1 MWEACKFVIVV
12 FSAIEGGDM
21 PTVELNGVDLYYEM
35 SGHGERLV
43 LTHGSWTD
51 HTGWT
56 PTLQALTE
64 RFEVVTWD
72 RRGHSRSQGG
82 DHPGSRDEDAA
93 DLAALIEH
101 LGGGPVHLVGN
112 SYGSI
117 VVLTLVASRP
127 YLVASAVVHEPPL
140 LSLLE
145 GTTDPAIAATLA
157 GVDREFSA
165 VLALIETGA
174 HQAAAEYF
182 VDQVAIGPGS
192 WASLPESFRDVLV
205 ANAPTFLDEHHD
217 PTSGSIDAAALARTS
232 VPLMF
237 THGTQ
242 GPQWYRAII
251 DELTRLVPAARVEV
265 ITGAGHL
272 PHATHPDRWV
282 ATLLAFHET
291 IASRLEA
298 AR

>member
-1 MWEACKFVIVV
+1 
-12 FSAIEGGDM
+12 M

-35 SGHGERLV
+35 SGAGERLV

-51 HTGWT
+51 HTGWA
-56 PTLQALTE
+56 PSLRALTE

-101 LGGGPVHLVGN
+101 LGGAPVHVVGN

-117 VVLTLVASRP
+117 VVLTLVARRP
-127 YLVASAVVHEPPL
+127 ELVASAVVHEPPL

-145 GTTDPAIAATLA
+145 GTTDPAIAEALV
-157 GVDREFSA
+157 GVDCGFGA

-174 HQAAAEYF
+174 YRDAAEYF
-182 VDQVAIGPGS
+182 VDEVALGPGS
-192 WASLPESFRDVLV
+192 WARLPESFRAVLE
-205 ANAPTFLDEHHD
+205 ANAPTFLDERRD

-237 THGTQ
+237 TYGTE
-242 GPQWYRAII
+242 GPRWYRAII
-251 DELTRLVPAARVEV
+251 AELSLLVPAARVEV
-265 ITGAGHL
+265 ITGAGHI
-272 PHATHPDRWV
+272 PHATHPDQWV

-291 IASRLEA
+291 IASRLEG

>member
-1 MWEACKFVIVV
+1 M
-12 FSAIEGGDM
+12 
-21 PTVELNGVDLYYEM
+21 
-35 SGHGERLV
+35 
-43 LTHGSWTD
+43 
-51 HTGWT
+51 
-56 PTLQALTE
+56 TE

-101 LGGGPVHLVGN
+101 LGGAPVHVVGN

-117 VVLTLVASRP
+117 VVLTLVARRP
-127 YLVASAVVHEPPL
+127 ELVASAVVHEPPL
-140 LSLLE
+140 LNLLE
-145 GTTDPAIAATLA
+145 GTTDPAIAEALA
-157 GVDREFSA
+157 RVDRGFGA

-182 VDQVAIGPGS
+182 VDQVALGPGS
-192 WASLPESFRDVLV
+192 WARLPESFRAVLE
-205 ANAPTFLDEHHD
+205 ANAPTFLDERRD

-237 THGTQ
+237 TYGTE

-251 DELTRLVPAARVEV
+251 AELARLVPAARVVV
-265 ITGAGHL
+265 ISGAGHI

-282 ATLLAFHET
+282 ATLLAFHQT